1 MNTVTNMPHVKV
13 TIDNGRTAKDPFA
26 DLRNHIQ
33 ELTDAAALRE
43 RELMDANVVLLHELN
58 AVRAELRTGVE
69 GVLRKRYED
78 REAVVA
84 EKLAGL
90 LGNVNLACYGVDDL
104 IGRLRDELADLDWM
118 RSAERMAGR

>member
-1 MNTVTNMPHVKV
+1 
-13 TIDNGRTAKDPFA
+13 
-26 DLRNHIQ
+26 
-33 ELTDAAALRE
+33 
-43 RELMDANVVLLHELN
+43 MDANVVLLHELN